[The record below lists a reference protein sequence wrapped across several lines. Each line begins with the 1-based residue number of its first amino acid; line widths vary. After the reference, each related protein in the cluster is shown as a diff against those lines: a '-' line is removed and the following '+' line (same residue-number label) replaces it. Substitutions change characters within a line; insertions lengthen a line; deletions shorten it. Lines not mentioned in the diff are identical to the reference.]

1 MNKHLLVVLTVHLI
15 SCGQHKSNIVE
26 EESSPIKKSERKIE
40 NVNETAVV
48 NDTANWLNRFRD
60 FRSALYRGDKLKVKT
75 FIDFPIYN
83 PNNEIWYLASGAD
96 DKSLE
101 LLSDK
106 IKPFTE
112 KEFDK
117 NYDKIFPRTFINSI
131 LKIKTE
137 ILLNKGEY
145 ETDELIEEKTA
156 YKIYA
161 TYDRKTNTLIL
172 NLASKTPI
180 TVNDGENDIIE
191 NSEFNVIYYF
201 DIEMNNVLKFK
212 QVRMAG

>member
-83 PNNEIWYLASGAD
+83 PNKEIRYLASGAD

-101 LLSDK
+101 LLSVK
-106 IKPFTE
+106 I
-112 KEFDK
+112 
-117 NYDKIFPRTFINSI
+117 
-131 LKIKTE
+131 
-137 ILLNKGEY
+137 
-145 ETDELIEEKTA
+145 
-156 YKIYA
+156 
-161 TYDRKTNTLIL
+161 
-172 NLASKTPI
+172 
-180 TVNDGENDIIE
+180 
-191 NSEFNVIYYF
+191 
-201 DIEMNNVLKFK
+201 
-212 QVRMAG
+212 